1 MGVSCSAVTDRCRRR
16 PLATLAWALG
26 AAVAVGACGAQTGG
40 NTTGTGGAGGS
51 GPSCPTGG
59 GTTTL
64 PRSLDCLAPQFTANG
79 ALVGSFRP
87 LLSPCA
93 GDGSCPGDQVC
104 FHLTSEIA
112 LCDVPQQAPTDAVCE
127 PACDV
132 GHRCN
137 PGFTGGT
144 PCVPHTNYCSE
155 TSCASASDC
164 GDGMVCAPP
173 SLIHIGP
180 LWPRA
185 MPAPSLHLRPGLH
198 ERTERPLCPRR
209 KLDVRGDLQW
219 PGARRC
225 ERLLR
230 LLGLTRGSERVRG
243 GVGVRGW
250 MLPQLPVTAA

>member
-51 GPSCPTGG
+51 GTSCPTGG

-132 GHRCN
+132 GQRCN
-137 PGFTGGT
+137 PGFTGAT

-180 LWPRA
+180 FGPGRCLRRVCTSDQDCTSGPNGRCVLVGSLTSA
-185 MPAPSLHLRPGLH
+185 ATCNGPVLGDVSVSCVYSGSPADPSACAGAWACGDGCSHS
-198 ERTERPLCPRR
+198 CP
-209 KLDVRGDLQW
+209 
-219 PGARRC
+219 
-225 ERLLR
+225 
-230 LLGLTRGSERVRG
+230 
-243 GVGVRGW
+243 
-250 MLPQLPVTAA
+250 